1 MQSVV
6 TEPESGDPRALGLLA
21 FDAAPVAML
30 VVDGE
35 GRIVH
40 ANACT
45 EATFGRAPTLLD
57 GTYFDALLDL
67 RSRLVWRNALAA
79 TLATPSGPSTGTPL
93 DLRGL
98 RGKESFPAEVALAR
112 LAGAAR
118 MATVMVRDVAE
129 QRRREASE
137 SDTICEAE
145 AARASLETLLT
156 FAPAFILS
164 VTRDGIIQFINR
176 TLPQYTL
183 EDTIG
188 SSWLRYFEP
197 SRHAFMTKTLMAVY
211 ETGVTSSYEVRT
223 PGPDGAL
230 VYFDARIAPVR
241 LGGEIV
247 SAVLVSQDVTDRQ
260 RAQAEVLAGRPMALL
275 GTLASGVAHEI
286 NTPIQFVGDSVHFL
300 RDATNTLLSFVETLQ
315 ALRGVALAGSMSLDA
330 RLAAVAKAEE
340 NADLPYLRVQMPQA
354 FESCISG
361 LDRVSTIVR
370 SLKDFAHPS
379 GEAMVPA
386 DLNRAIQ
393 SGVAIAINE
402 YKYVADLELDLGELP
417 LVTCHVSEIS
427 QAVVNIIVNAAHAIG
442 VVVSDTDRKGRIT
455 VRSWRDGDF
464 AMISIRDT
472 GGGIPENVQARVF
485 DPFFTTKEVGKGTG
499 QGLAIARTA
508 VIEHHAGLLTFET
521 YVGDGTSF
529 FIRLPIQPGSRSD

>member
-1 MQSVV
+1 
-6 TEPESGDPRALGLLA
+6 
-21 FDAAPVAML
+21 
-30 VVDGE
+30 
-35 GRIVH
+35 
-40 ANACT
+40 
-45 EATFGRAPTLLD
+45 
-57 GTYFDALLDL
+57 
-67 RSRLVWRNALAA
+67 
-79 TLATPSGPSTGTPL
+79 
-93 DLRGL
+93 
-98 RGKESFPAEVALAR
+98 
-112 LAGAAR
+112 
-118 MATVMVRDVAE
+118 
-129 QRRREASE
+129 
-137 SDTICEAE
+137 
-145 AARASLETLLT
+145 
-156 FAPAFILS
+156 
-164 VTRDGIIQFINR
+164 
-176 TLPQYTL
+176 
-183 EDTIG
+183 
-188 SSWLRYFEP
+188 
-197 SRHAFMTKTLMAVY
+197 
-211 ETGVTSSYEVRT
+211 
-223 PGPDGAL
+223 
-230 VYFDARIAPVR
+230 
-241 LGGEIV
+241 
-247 SAVLVSQDVTDRQ
+247 
-260 RAQAEVLAGRPMALL
+260 MALL

-508 VIEHHAGLLTFET
+508 VNEHHAGQLTFET
-521 YVGDGTSF
+521 NVGDGTTF